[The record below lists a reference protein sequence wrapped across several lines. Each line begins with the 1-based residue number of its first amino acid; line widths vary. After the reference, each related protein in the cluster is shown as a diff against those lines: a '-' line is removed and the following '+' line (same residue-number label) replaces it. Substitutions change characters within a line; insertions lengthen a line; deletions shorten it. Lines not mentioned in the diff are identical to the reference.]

1 MNVEQY
7 NQCVDL
13 FSDGLYRF
21 ALKLLRNVEQAQDC
35 VQECFMKLWDRRTDV
50 NPDKAKSYLFT
61 TAHHT
66 IIDMARHEK
75 HRLRFLQQLPP
86 TPSVQPQQPDLQQVL
101 SSLIDKLPEAQ
112 RSVLLLRDYE
122 GYSYD
127 EIAQITNLSP
137 AQVKVYIF
145 RARMF
150 MKEQLVSIDAVI

>member
-1 MNVEQY
+1 MNAEQY
-7 NQCVDL
+7 NQCVNL

-21 ALKLLRNVEQAQDC
+21 ALKLLRNTEQAQDC
-35 VQECFMKLWDRRTDV
+35 VQECFMKLWDRRADV

-61 TAHHT
+61 TAHHA

-75 HRLRFLQQLPP
+75 HRLRFLQQLP
-86 TPSVQPQQPDLQQVL
+86 TAPSVQPQQPDLQQVL
-101 SSLIDKLPEAQ
+101 SSLLDRLPEVQ

-137 AQVKVYIF
+137 TQVKVYIF
-145 RARMF
+145 RARVF
-150 MKEQLVSIDAVI
+150 MKEHLVSIDAVI